1 MKDQQKYYLKG
12 ELMKSDTIKP
22 VNTLRLKD
30 VRLLEKLQEMY
41 DMTTFESVNE
51 FLNAVLK
58 SYAFKE
64 NRDDQIMELLDQ
76 IEDTTTAI
84 WEKVKDDKRTT
95 DQ

>member
-1 MKDQQKYYLKG
+1 
-12 ELMKSDTIKP
+12 MKSEIIKP
-22 VNTLRLKD
+22 TITLRLKD
-30 VRLLEKLQEMY
+30 VRLQEKLQEMY

-64 NRDDQIMELLDQ
+64 NRDDQIIELLDQ

-95 DQ
+95 N

>member
-1 MKDQQKYYLKG
+1 
-12 ELMKSDTIKP
+12 MKSDTIKP

-41 DMTTFESVNE
+41 DMTKFQSINE

-84 WEKVKDDKRTT
+84 WEKVKDVKPNT

>member
-1 MKDQQKYYLKG
+1 
-12 ELMKSDTIKP
+12 MKSDTIKP

-30 VRLLEKLQEMY
+30 VRLQEKLQEMY
-41 DMTTFESVNE
+41 DMTKFESVNE

-64 NRDDQIMELLDQ
+64 NRDDQIKELLDQ

-84 WEKVKDDKRTT
+84 WEKVNNDK
-95 DQ
+95 

>member
-1 MKDQQKYYLKG
+1 
-12 ELMKSDTIKP
+12 MKSEIIKP
-22 VNTLRLKD
+22 TITLRLKD
-30 VRLLEKLQEMY
+30 VRLQEKLQEIY
-41 DMTTFESVNE
+41 DMTIFESVNE

-95 DQ
+95 N

>member
-1 MKDQQKYYLKG
+1 
-12 ELMKSDTIKP
+12 MKSDTIKP

-41 DMTTFESVNE
+41 DMTKFESVNE

-84 WEKVKDDKRTT
+84 WEKVKDDNRATN
-95 DQ
+95 

>member
-1 MKDQQKYYLKG
+1 
-12 ELMKSDTIKP
+12 MKSDTIKP

-41 DMTTFESVNE
+41 DMTKFESVNE

-64 NRDDQIMELLDQ
+64 NRDDQIMELLDH

-84 WEKVKDDKRTT
+84 WEKVKDDNRATN
-95 DQ
+95 

>member
-1 MKDQQKYYLKG
+1 
-12 ELMKSDTIKP
+12 MKSDTIKP

-41 DMTTFESVNE
+41 DMTKFESVNE

-58 SYAFKE
+58 SYVFKE

-84 WEKVKDDKRTT
+84 WEKVKDVNSTT
-95 DQ
+95 N

>member
-1 MKDQQKYYLKG
+1 
-12 ELMKSDTIKP
+12 MKSDTIKL

-41 DMTTFESVNE
+41 DMTKFESVNE

-76 IEDTTTAI
+76 IEDTTSAI
-84 WEKVKDDKRTT
+84 WEKVNNDKRTT

>member
-1 MKDQQKYYLKG
+1 
-12 ELMKSDTIKP
+12 MKSDTIKP

-30 VRLLEKLQEMY
+30 IRLQEKLQEMY
-41 DMTTFESVNE
+41 DMTKFESVNE

-58 SYAFKE
+58 SYAFKD

-84 WEKVKDDKRTT
+84 WEKVKDVNTT
-95 DQ
+95 TN

>member
-1 MKDQQKYYLKG
+1 
-12 ELMKSDTIKP
+12 MKSDTIKP
-22 VNTLRLKD
+22 INTLRLKD
-30 VRLLEKLQEMY
+30 VRLQEKLHEMY
-41 DMTTFESVNE
+41 DMTKFESVNE

-64 NRDDQIMELLDQ
+64 NRDNQILDLLDQ

-95 DQ
+95 NW

>member
-1 MKDQQKYYLKG
+1 MKT
-12 ELMKSDTIKP
+12 DTIKP
-22 VNTLRLKD
+22 TITLRLKD
-30 VRLLEKLQEMY
+30 TRIQEKLQEMY

-51 FLNAVLK
+51 FLNSVLK

-64 NRDDQIMELLDQ
+64 NRDDQIMDLLDQ

-84 WEKVKDDKRTT
+84 WEKVKDVKPNT

>member
-1 MKDQQKYYLKG
+1 
-12 ELMKSDTIKP
+12 MKSDTIKP

-30 VRLLEKLQEMY
+30 VRLQEKLQEMY
-41 DMTTFESVNE
+41 DMTKFESVNE

-64 NRDDQIMELLDQ
+64 NRDNQILDLLDQ

-84 WEKVKDDKRTT
+84 WEKVKDGNTT
-95 DQ
+95 TNW

>member
-1 MKDQQKYYLKG
+1 
-12 ELMKSDTIKP
+12 MKSDTIKP

-30 VRLLEKLQEMY
+30 IRLQEKLQEMY
-41 DMTTFESVNE
+41 DMTKFESVNE

-64 NRDDQIMELLDQ
+64 NRDNQILDLLDQ

-84 WEKVKDDKRTT
+84 WEKVKDVNTT
-95 DQ
+95 TN

>member
-1 MKDQQKYYLKG
+1 MKT
-12 ELMKSDTIKP
+12 DTIKP
-22 VNTLRLKD
+22 TITLRLKD
-30 VRLLEKLQEMY
+30 VRLQENLQQMY
-41 DMTTFESVNE
+41 DMTKFESVNE

-84 WEKVKDDKRTT
+84 WEKVNNDRRTT

>member
-1 MKDQQKYYLKG
+1 
-12 ELMKSDTIKP
+12 MKSELIKP
-22 VNTLRLKD
+22 TITLRLKD
-30 VRLLEKLQEMY
+30 VRLQEKLQEIY
-41 DMTTFESVNE
+41 DMTKFDSVNE

-84 WEKVKDDKRTT
+84 WEKVKDVKPNT

>member
-1 MKDQQKYYLKG
+1 
-12 ELMKSDTIKP
+12 MKSEIIKP
-22 VNTLRLKD
+22 TITLRLKD
-30 VRLLEKLQEMY
+30 VRLQQKLQEMY
-41 DMTTFESVNE
+41 DMTIFESVNE

-76 IEDTTTAI
+76 IEDTTSAI
-84 WEKVKDDKRTT
+84 WEKVNNDKRTT

>member
-1 MKDQQKYYLKG
+1 MKT
-12 ELMKSDTIKP
+12 DTIKP
-22 VNTLRLKD
+22 TITLRLKD
-30 VRLLEKLQEMY
+30 VRLQEKLQEMY
-41 DMTTFESVNE
+41 DMTKFESVNE

-84 WEKVKDDKRTT
+84 WEKVKDVNPPTN
-95 DQ
+95 

>member
-1 MKDQQKYYLKG
+1 
-12 ELMKSDTIKP
+12 MKSDTIKP

-30 VRLLEKLQEMY
+30 IRLLEKLQEIY
-41 DMTTFESVNE
+41 DMTKFESVNE

-84 WEKVKDDKRTT
+84 WEKVNNDKRTT
-95 DQ
+95 D

>member
-1 MKDQQKYYLKG
+1 
-12 ELMKSDTIKP
+12 MKSEIIKP
-22 VNTLRLKD
+22 TITLRLKD
-30 VRLLEKLQEMY
+30 VRLQQKLQEMY

-76 IEDTTTAI
+76 IEDTTSAI
-84 WEKVKDDKRTT
+84 WEKVNNDKRTT

>member
-1 MKDQQKYYLKG
+1 
-12 ELMKSDTIKP
+12 MKSETIKP
-22 VNTLRLKD
+22 TITLRLKD
-30 VRLLEKLQEMY
+30 VRLQEKLQEMY

-58 SYAFKE
+58 SYTFKE
-64 NRDDQIMELLDQ
+64 NRDDQIIELLDQ

-95 DQ
+95 N

>member
-1 MKDQQKYYLKG
+1 
-12 ELMKSDTIKP
+12 MKSDTIKP

-41 DMTTFESVNE
+41 DMTKFESVNE

-64 NRDDQIMELLDQ
+64 NRDDQIIELLDQ

-95 DQ
+95 N

>member
-1 MKDQQKYYLKG
+1 
-12 ELMKSDTIKP
+12 MKSDTIKP

-30 VRLLEKLQEMY
+30 VRLQEKLQEMY
-41 DMTTFESVNE
+41 DMTKFESVNE

-64 NRDDQIMELLDQ
+64 NRDDQIIELLDQ

-95 DQ
+95 N

>member
-1 MKDQQKYYLKG
+1 MKL
-12 ELMKSDTIKP
+12 DTIKP

-41 DMTTFESVNE
+41 DMTKFESVNE

-84 WEKVKDDKRTT
+84 WEKVKDVNPTT
-95 DQ
+95 K

>member
-1 MKDQQKYYLKG
+1 
-12 ELMKSDTIKP
+12 MKSEIIKP
-22 VNTLRLKD
+22 IITLRLKD
-30 VRLLEKLQEMY
+30 VRLQEKLQEMY
-41 DMTTFESVNE
+41 DMTKFESVNE

-84 WEKVKDDKRTT
+84 WEKVNNDKRTT

>member
-1 MKDQQKYYLKG
+1 
-12 ELMKSDTIKP
+12 MKSDTIKP

-30 VRLLEKLQEMY
+30 VRLQEKLQEMY
-41 DMTTFESVNE
+41 DMTKFESVNE

-64 NRDDQIMELLDQ
+64 NRDDQIKELLDQ

-84 WEKVKDDKRTT
+84 WEKVNNDKRTT

>member
-1 MKDQQKYYLKG
+1 MKT
-12 ELMKSDTIKP
+12 DTIKP
-22 VNTLRLKD
+22 TITLRLKD
-30 VRLLEKLQEMY
+30 VRLQEKLQEMY
-41 DMTTFESVNE
+41 DMTKFESVNE

-64 NRDDQIMELLDQ
+64 NRDDQIIELLDQ

-95 DQ
+95 N

>member
-1 MKDQQKYYLKG
+1 
-12 ELMKSDTIKP
+12 MKSDTIKP

-41 DMTTFESVNE
+41 DMTKFESVNE

-64 NRDDQIMELLDQ
+64 NRDDQIIELLDQ

-95 DQ
+95 NW

>member
-1 MKDQQKYYLKG
+1 
-12 ELMKSDTIKP
+12 MKSDTIKP

-41 DMTTFESVNE
+41 NMTKFESVNE

-76 IEDTTTAI
+76 IEDTTSAI
-84 WEKVKDDKRTT
+84 WEKVNNDKRTT

>member
-1 MKDQQKYYLKG
+1 
-12 ELMKSDTIKP
+12 MKSDTIKP

-64 NRDDQIMELLDQ
+64 NRDDQIMELLDK

-84 WEKVKDDKRTT
+84 WEKVKDDMRTT
-95 DQ
+95 DK

>member
-1 MKDQQKYYLKG
+1 
-12 ELMKSDTIKP
+12 MKSDTIKP

-30 VRLLEKLQEMY
+30 IRLQEKLQEIY
-41 DMTTFESVNE
+41 DMTKFESVNE

-64 NRDDQIMELLDQ
+64 NRDNQILDLLDQ

-84 WEKVKDDKRTT
+84 WEKVKDVNTT
-95 DQ
+95 TN

>member
-1 MKDQQKYYLKG
+1 
-12 ELMKSDTIKP
+12 MKSDTINP
-22 VNTLRLKD
+22 IITLRLKD
-30 VRLLEKLQEMY
+30 VRIQEKLQEIY
-41 DMTTFESVNE
+41 EMTKFNSVNE

-58 SYAFKE
+58 FYAFKE
-64 NRDDQIMELLDQ
+64 NRDEQIMELLDQ

>member
-1 MKDQQKYYLKG
+1 
-12 ELMKSDTIKP
+12 MKSDTIKP

-30 VRLLEKLQEMY
+30 VRLQQKLQEMY
-41 DMTTFESVNE
+41 DMTKFKSVNE

-84 WEKVKDDKRTT
+84 WEKVKDVNSTT
-95 DQ
+95 N

>member
-1 MKDQQKYYLKG
+1 
-12 ELMKSDTIKP
+12 MKSEIIKP
-22 VNTLRLKD
+22 TITLRLKD
-30 VRLLEKLQEMY
+30 VRLQQKLQEMY

-84 WEKVKDDKRTT
+84 WEKVKDVKPNT

>member
-1 MKDQQKYYLKG
+1 
-12 ELMKSDTIKP
+12 MKSDKIKP

-30 VRLLEKLQEMY
+30 VRLLEKLQEIY
-41 DMTTFESVNE
+41 DMTKFESVNE

-64 NRDDQIMELLDQ
+64 NRDDQIMELLDH

-84 WEKVKDDKRTT
+84 WEKVKDDNRATN
-95 DQ
+95 